1 MGVTLLGKGKL
12 QKEEPCG
19 PGFTHLN
26 HASVNPS
33 ILERKLPF
41 VARPYTSII
50 HKLIPEVECSSH
62 FSALPHAQT

>member
-26 HASVNPS
+26 YGSVNPS
-33 ILERKLPF
+33 IF
-41 VARPYTSII
+41 
-50 HKLIPEVECSSH
+50 EVSFRS
-62 FSALPHAQT
+62 QTLYFDHT